1 MKKRAK
7 SSKSKG
13 PKPSRTPAPP
23 LAPVSP
29 SYPREE
35 LAQFAAATRARYE
48 ELLKKFVE
56 TRSVSC
62 DPALKDEIPRM
73 AELAAATLRESG
85 FEARL
90 LATAGNPIVVGKR
103 VVDSAAPTIT
113 VYNHLDVQPGGAAS
127 EWKTDPFKFLV
138 EGDRYL
144 GRGTTDDKGP
154 ALAALFG
161 ARYALDHGARVNVQ
175 FLWELE
181 EEIGSPSFAAAIEA
195 DQAALA
201 TDAVVVSD
209 TVWVSRER
217 PACAAGLRGL
227 QGFLLKLETGAT
239 DQHSGTSGGA
249 ARNPLAELMQVVAK
263 CVDGATG
270 EVKVPGFYD
279 HVAKLTKDEKKSF
292 KRCGFSVAKFME
304 DHAFKSI
311 RVTKAM
317 EVMKRI
323 WALPTFEIHGM
334 TGGYTGPGIKTIV
347 PPRGE
352 VKCSVRLVPDQDPAK
367 VMRHITKHVKRLNPD
382 VVVEPLEALAPYK
395 GVVEGPWAEL
405 TSDCVEFG
413 FGKKPVFVRE
423 GGSIGAV
430 LTMEQVLGCPIMF
443 LGLSLPEHGYHAP
456 NENFDWMQA
465 GGGMAAF
472 AEFFRRAGEMPKG
485 G

>member
-1 MKKRAK
+1 MKKRSNR
-7 SSKSKG
+7 SS
-13 PKPSRTPAPP
+13 APP
-23 LAPVSP
+23 LAPAMP
-29 SYPREE
+29 SYPRDE
-35 LAQFAAATRARYE
+35 LAQFAAANRGRFE
-48 ELLKKFVE
+48 ELLKRFVE

-62 DPALKDEIPRM
+62 DPALKDEMPRM
-73 AELAAATLRESG
+73 ADLAAATLRDFG

-90 LATAGNPIVVGKR
+90 VATAGNPIVVGKR
-103 VVDSAAPTIT
+103 VVDAAAPTVT
-113 VYNHLDVQPGGAAS
+113 VYNHLDVQPGGDPA
-127 EWKTDPFKFLV
+127 EWKTDPFVFTT
-138 EGDRYL
+138 EGERYL

-154 ALAALFG
+154 ALSALFG
-161 ARYALDHGARVNVQ
+161 ARYAYDHGARVNVQ

-181 EEIGSPSFAAAIEA
+181 EEIGSPSFAAAVEA
-195 DQAALA
+195 EKAALA
-201 TDAVVVSD
+201 TDVVVVSD

-249 ARNPLAELMQVVAK
+249 ARNPLAELMQVVSK
-263 CVDGATG
+263 CVDGKTG
-270 EVKVPGFYD
+270 EVKIPGFHD
-279 HVAKLTKDEKKSF
+279 HVAKLTKEEKRSF

-311 RVTKAM
+311 RTHRAM
-317 EVMKRI
+317 DVMKRI

-367 VMRHITKHVKRLNPD
+367 VMRHIIKHVKRLNPD
-382 VVVEPLEALAPYK
+382 VVVEPLEALAPYR
-395 GVVEGPWAEL
+395 GVTEGPWAEL

-430 LTMEQVLGCPIMF
+430 VTMEQALECPIMF

-456 NENFDWMQA
+456 NENYDWQQA
-465 GGGMAAF
+465 GGGMASF
-472 AEFFRRAGEMPKG
+472 AEFFRRAAEMPRKTA
-485 G
+485 